1 MKKIKIIAA
10 VVGLFCLGFLA
21 FWLNLR
27 QGSNA
32 ANPVQLTAQVKRQD
46 LTVELNVVG
55 VLDAAQSHMITS
67 ELQGNEGKI
76 IAIIDDGTKVAKGDV
91 LVQFDPAPFQKQ
103 VEQLKAEVAGYDAA
117 VQAAEQSVAFERN
130 QVEQEVAN
138 AEYSLNVAKLE
149 LKKLEEGDGPLQ
161 ISQFEEEKQ
170 KASMELQKY
179 QQYFRDLQDLQT
191 KGYTNTSENEAT
203 KEKVA
208 LLQKQFDSA
217 SSRYDN
223 YKKNVLPALLESA
236 RSKKANAALVIQ
248 QLRQGGIYK
257 VAKAQATQNQVKSKL
272 NSQREALLQAEA
284 ELRKTEI
291 HAPFD
296 GIVIHFETFRERE
309 KRKPRVG
316 DAVFMNQPI
325 LYLPDIS
332 KMVVKT
338 QVREIDLYKLALG
351 QKGLVRVDAYP
362 DTVFQG
368 QLNFIGALASSEST
382 EPGKEKFFQVS
393 FILAGEDKRLRPG
406 MTCRTSIVAK
416 SLKNVLTVPIQAVF
430 HKDDGDFCYLANAMG
445 GYTLQKV
452 TLGAQNEDLAEI
464 VTGLTEGDT
473 VSLVQPV
480 N

>member
-1 MKKIKIIAA
+1 MKRNQLIIGIA
-10 VVGLFCLGFLA
+10 VLLGLILLA
-21 FWLNLR
+21 FRINLR
-27 QGSNA
+27 ETTDET
-32 ANPVQLTAQVKRQD
+32 NPAQLIAEVKRQD

-76 IAIIDDGTKVAKGDV
+76 IALIDDGTKVTKGDV

-103 VEQLKAEVAGYDAA
+103 VEQLTADVAGYIAA

-138 AEYSLNVAKLE
+138 AEYALNVAKLE

-161 ISQFEEEKQ
+161 ISQYEEEQQ
-170 KASMELQKY
+170 KASLELQKY
-179 QQYFRDLQDLQT
+179 QQYYRDLQDLQG
-191 KGYTNTSENEAT
+191 KGYTNTSENDAT
-203 KEKVA
+203 REKVA
-208 LLQKQFDSA
+208 ALQKQFDSA
-217 SSRYDN
+217 SSRYTN

-236 RSKKANAALVIQ
+236 RSKKANAALMIQ

-257 VAKAQATQNQVKSKL
+257 IAKAQATLNQVKSKL
-272 NSQREALLQAEA
+272 KAQQDALVQARG
-284 ELRKTEI
+284 ELGKTEI
-291 HAPFD
+291 RAPFD

-316 DAVFMNQPI
+316 DTVFMNQPI

-362 DTVFQG
+362 DTVFEG
-368 QLNFIGALASSEST
+368 ELNFIGALAASESA
-382 EPGKEKFFQVS
+382 EPGREKFFQVS
-393 FILAGEDKRLRPG
+393 FVLAGEDKRLRPG
-406 MTCRTSIVAK
+406 MTCRTAIVAK
-416 SLKNVLTVPIQAVF
+416 SLKNVLTVPVQAIF
-430 HKDDGDFCYLANAMG
+430 HKNDETFCYLVTPMG
-445 GYTLQKV
+445 GFSSRKV
-452 TLGAQNEDLAEI
+452 SLGAENDDLAEI
-464 VTGLTEGDT
+464 MEGLAEGDR
-473 VSLVQPV
+473 VSLVQPAQ
-480 N
+480 

>member
-1 MKKIKIIAA
+1 M
-10 VVGLFCLGFLA
+10 
-21 FWLNLR
+21 
-27 QGSNA
+27 
-32 ANPVQLTAQVKRQD
+32 
-46 LTVELNVVG
+46 
-55 VLDAAQSHMITS
+55 
-67 ELQGNEGKI
+67 
-76 IAIIDDGTKVAKGDV
+76 
-91 LVQFDPAPFQKQ
+91 
-103 VEQLKAEVAGYDAA
+103 
-117 VQAAEQSVAFERN
+117 
-130 QVEQEVAN
+130 
-138 AEYSLNVAKLE
+138 
-149 LKKLEEGDGPLQ
+149 
-161 ISQFEEEKQ
+161 
-170 KASMELQKY
+170 
-179 QQYFRDLQDLQT
+179 
-191 KGYTNTSENEAT
+191 
-203 KEKVA
+203 
-208 LLQKQFDSA
+208 
-217 SSRYDN
+217 
-223 YKKNVLPALLESA
+223 
-236 RSKKANAALVIQ
+236 IQ

-284 ELRKTEI
+284 ELRKTVI

-430 HKDDGDFCYLANAMG
+430 HRDDGDFCYLANAMG